1 MKLNNP
7 FKCFSKFEWILW
19 LGSLIIT
26 IASYFVK
33 GEGILNLIA
42 SLIGATALIFVAKG
56 QVIGQIMCIVFA
68 LLYGYISL
76 ECKYYGEMIT
86 YVFMSGPM
94 ALFSTITWLK
104 NPYEK
109 GKGEVKVRKRL
120 LPLDITVMIIL
131 SILVTAVFYFI
142 LKYFNTANLI
152 LSTVSITTSFLACWL
167 TMLRSPYYA
176 LAYAANDI
184 VLIGLW
190 VAVTID
196 DLSYLP
202 MIICFVVFLANDIYG
217 FYNWRRI
224 SKRQISGE

>member
-1 MKLNNP
+1 MKMENP
-7 FKCFSKFEWILW
+7 FKSLSKFEWILW
-19 LGSLIIT
+19 LTSVAVTFL
-26 IASYFVK
+26 SYFVN
-33 GEGILNLIA
+33 GDGILNLIA

-56 QVIGQIMCIVFA
+56 QVIGQMMCIIFA

-76 ECKYYGEMIT
+76 ECRYYGEMIT

-94 ALFSTITWLK
+94 ALISTITWLK
-104 NPYEK
+104 NPYKE
-109 GKGEVKVRKRL
+109 GKGEVKVRKKL
-120 LPLDITVMIIL
+120 LPMDIVIMSVL
-131 SILVTAVFYFI
+131 SILVTIAFYFI
-142 LKYFNTANLI
+142 LKFFGTANLI

-190 VAVTID
+190 VSVAIK

-202 MIICFVVFLANDIYG
+202 MIICFIVFLANDIYG
-217 FYNWRRI
+217 FYNWKRI
-224 SKRQISGE
+224 SKRQLEE

>member
-1 MKLNNP
+1 LKIYNP
-7 FKCFSKFEWILW
+7 FKSLSKFEWVLW
-19 LGSLIIT
+19 ISSIVIT

-33 GEGILNLIA
+33 SDGIINLIS

-56 QVIGQIMCIVFA
+56 QVIGQIMCIIFA

-76 ECKYYGEMIT
+76 ECRYYGEMIT
-86 YVFMSGPM
+86 YVLMSGPM
-94 ALFSTITWLK
+94 ALISTITWLK
-104 NPYEK
+104 NPYKE
-109 GKGEVKVRKRL
+109 GKGEVKVRKKL
-120 LPLDITVMIIL
+120 FPKDIVIMSVL
-131 SILVTAVFYFI
+131 SILVTAAFYFI
-142 LKYFNTANLI
+142 LKFFGTANLV

-190 VAVTID
+190 VSVTIT

-217 FYNWRRI
+217 FYNWRKI
-224 SKRQISGE
+224 SKRQLEE

>member
-1 MKLNNP
+1 MKMENP
-7 FKCFSKFEWILW
+7 FKSLSKFEWILW
-19 LGSLIIT
+19 LTSVAVTFL
-26 IASYFVK
+26 SYFVN
-33 GEGILNLIA
+33 GDGILNLIA

-56 QVIGQIMCIVFA
+56 QVIGQMMCIIFA

-94 ALFSTITWLK
+94 ALISTITWLK
-104 NPYEK
+104 NPYKE
-109 GKGEVKVRKRL
+109 GNGEVKVRKKL
-120 LPLDITVMIIL
+120 LPSDITIMILL
-131 SILVTAVFYFI
+131 SILVTVAFYFI
-142 LKYFNTANLI
+142 LKFFGTANLI

-190 VAVTID
+190 VSVTLA

-202 MIICFVVFLANDIYG
+202 MIICFIVFLANDIYG
-217 FYNWRRI
+217 FYNWKRI
-224 SKRQISGE
+224 SKRQLEE

>member
-1 MKLNNP
+1 MKMENP
-7 FKCFSKFEWILW
+7 FKSLSKFEWILW
-19 LGSLIIT
+19 LTSVAVTFL
-26 IASYFVK
+26 SYFVN
-33 GEGILNLIA
+33 GDGILNLIA

-56 QVIGQIMCIVFA
+56 QVIGQMMCIIFA

-76 ECKYYGEMIT
+76 ECRYYGEMIT

-94 ALFSTITWLK
+94 ALISTITWLK
-104 NPYEK
+104 NPYKE
-109 GKGEVKVRKRL
+109 GKGEVKVRKKL
-120 LPLDITVMIIL
+120 LPMDIVIMSLL
-131 SILVTAVFYFI
+131 SILVTIAFYFI
-142 LKYFNTANLI
+142 LKFFGTANLI

-190 VAVTID
+190 VSVAIT

-217 FYNWRRI
+217 FYNWKRI
-224 SKRQISGE
+224 SKRQLEE

>member
-1 MKLNNP
+1 M
-7 FKCFSKFEWILW
+7 SIVV
-19 LGSLIIT
+19 SL
-26 IASYFVK
+26 ASYFVNSD
-33 GEGILNLIA
+33 GILNLIA

-56 QVIGQIMCIVFA
+56 QVVGQIMCIIFA

-94 ALFSTITWLK
+94 ALVSTITWLK
-104 NPYEK
+104 NPYKE
-109 GKGEVKVRKRL
+109 GKGEVKVRKKL
-120 LPLDITVMIIL
+120 LPSDIIIMWML
-131 SILVTAVFYFI
+131 SILVTIVFYFI
-142 LKYFNTANLI
+142 LKFFGTANLI

-190 VAVTID
+190 VSVTIT

-202 MIICFVVFLANDIYG
+202 MIICFVVFLVNDIYG

-224 SKRQISGE
+224 SKRQIDGK